1 MKKIVLASGNKDKLK
16 EIRQILVG
24 YEIVSCAEE
33 GFCGDI
39 QENGSSFY
47 ENALIKAKTVSQ
59 ALNMPVLADDSGI
72 CVEALNGAPGI
83 YSARYAGDGNDQSN
97 NLLLLKNLKDKSNR
111 KAKYVCVMVFYK
123 PNGEIIYAEG
133 EMKGEI
139 LSEPVGNGGF
149 GYDPLFFSY
158 ELNKPVGLSS
168 AEEKNKVSH
177 RYKAL
182 KNLLEKLNE
191 NDFGS

>member
-1 MKKIVLASGNKDKLK
+1 MKKIVLATGNKDKLK

-39 QENGSSFY
+39 QENGNSFY
-47 ENALIKAKTVSQ
+47 ENALIKAKTVSK

-83 YSARYAGDGNDQSN
+83 YSARYAGDGNDKSN

-111 KAKYVCVMVFYK
+111 KAKYVCAMVFYK
-123 PNGEIIYAEG
+123 PNGEIISAEG